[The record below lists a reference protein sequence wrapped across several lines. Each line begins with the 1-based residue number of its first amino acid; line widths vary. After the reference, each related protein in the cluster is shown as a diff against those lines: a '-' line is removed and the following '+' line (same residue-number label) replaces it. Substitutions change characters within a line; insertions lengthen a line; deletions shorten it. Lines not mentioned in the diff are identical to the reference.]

1 MHDPIHGS
9 EHAQH
14 STARNHTCQSREV
27 SSSHL
32 SSLAPFF
39 LSRSA
44 SQITL
49 APLLLRLLDT
59 PEFQRLRDLKQ
70 LGCAYLVFP
79 GASHNRFEHSMGVAH
94 LAELMLSHLRDTQPE
109 LGITPRDIE
118 LVKVAGL
125 CHDLGHGPFSH
136 CFEEFMHMARPDSEY
151 RHERMSLQMLEV
163 IINKVRATQ
172 TAVRSREPLSRF
184 SVAHANCFL
193 SSPACSAELSTLQ
206 RGGSAVPS

>member
-1 MHDPIHGS
+1 MIARAKCCMHS
-9 EHAQH
+9 F
-14 STARNHTCQSREV
+14 CLLLLSRP
-27 SSSHL
+27 L
-32 SSLAPFF
+32 LPFF
-39 LSRSA
+39 LSLLPL

-94 LAELMLSHLRDTQPE
+94 LAECMLTHLRDTQPE

-125 CHDLGHGPFSH
+125 SHDLGHGPFSH
-136 CFEEFMHMARPDSEY
+136 CFEEFMHMARPNSEY

-163 IINKVRATQ
+163 IIKKVRKASGWMRQ
-172 TAVRSREPLSRF
+172 
-184 SVAHANCFL
+184 C
-193 SSPACSAELSTLQ
+193 
-206 RGGSAVPS
+206 